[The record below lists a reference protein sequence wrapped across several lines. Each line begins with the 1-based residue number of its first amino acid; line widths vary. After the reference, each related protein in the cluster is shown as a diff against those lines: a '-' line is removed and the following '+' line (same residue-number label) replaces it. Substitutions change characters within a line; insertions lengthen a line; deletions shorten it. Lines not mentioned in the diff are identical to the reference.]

1 MSLKEHFE
9 LMAAYNQW
17 MNEKVYD
24 AAGAR
29 FPLRTP
35 AQHGKIPLLEL
46 DSGETLSESNA
57 ILYYLASGS
66 DLYPHGGLAPGSGM
80 AGSRC
85 GTAEFQAYG
94 LTQKPGPI
102 YFSAGLAAPP

>member
-9 LMAAYNQW
+9 LMAEYNQW

-24 AAGAR
+24 AAGGR

-46 DSGETLSESNA
+46 DSGETHSESNA
-57 ILYYLASGS
+57 ILNYLASGS
-66 DLYPHGGLAPGSGM
+66 DLYPHHKNRDRSIFLRAWQRPH
-80 AGSRC
+80 
-85 GTAEFQAYG
+85 E
-94 LTQKPGPI
+94 
-102 YFSAGLAAPP
+102 